1 MEGKRVAKEASE
13 GAGRNT
19 PDQKGLWLSTSCISA
34 QSQREKL

>member
-1 MEGKRVAKEASE
+1 MEGMRVATEASE

-34 QSQREKL
+34 QGQHERL